1 MYEGIHLTGRDDGT
15 VEGMRRLLFS
25 VVADAGLLAIPE
37 RLAQEEGRAL
47 CVVLREELYIALRN
61 FISRGFQNLERII
74 SLREQDFEPAF
85 AKKETTPWPMK

>member
-15 VEGMRRLLFS
+15 VEGTRRLLFS

-37 RLAQEEGRAL
+37 QLAQEEGRAL
-47 CVVLREELYIALRN
+47 CVVL
-61 FISRGFQNLERII
+61 RGFQNLERII

-85 AKKETTPWPMK
+85 AKKETTPWPTK